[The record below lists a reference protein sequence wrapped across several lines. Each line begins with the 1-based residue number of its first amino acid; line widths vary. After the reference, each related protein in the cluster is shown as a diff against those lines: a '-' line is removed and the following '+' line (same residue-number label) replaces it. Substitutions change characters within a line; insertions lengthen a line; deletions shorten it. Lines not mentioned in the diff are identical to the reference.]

1 MLSRDRD
8 RDWPDVEEQKA
19 MNIDLM
25 QRIVQAQGSGD
36 HSGFV
41 PVNQE
46 GECGLG
52 KTQAKYCPYWLAKE
66 RAQDGDMSMHNR
78 LNGC

>member
-1 MLSRDRD
+1 
-8 RDWPDVEEQKA
+8 

-25 QRIVQAQGSGD
+25 QRIVQVQGSGD
-36 HSGFV
+36 HSGVFV
-41 PVNQE
+41 PLNQE
-46 GECGLG
+46 GKCGLD
-52 KTQAKYCPYWLAKE
+52 KAQTKYCPYWLVKE